1 MPRFGGIFGETS
13 LIDGGNM
20 PVRETDK
27 LKDTTIQ
34 NAKPKEK
41 PYKLFDGEGLYIEIT
56 PNGSKYWR
64 LKYRFGG
71 KEKRIS
77 LGVYYGSTAKNPK
90 HISLKEA
97 RRLRYDLRESL
108 HRGEDPAE
116 IKRQEKLTKE
126 LGLNNSFELV
136 AREWF
141 KKEKSSWSDGHTVRV
156 ERFLDKYL
164 VPSLGKRPI
173 AEITPPELLQTLRKK
188 ENEGKH
194 ETAHRVKQTAGQ
206 IFRYAVATGRAE
218 RDPSQDLRGAL
229 TKPQEK
235 HFASITN
242 PKEVGKLLR
251 AIDAYEGSKIVEIA
265 LKLSPL
271 LFCRPGEL
279 RHMEWEEIDWQQSRW
294 EIPAHKMK
302 MKLPHI
308 VPLSSQALYLLKELE
323 PLTNK
328 SKYVFP
334 SARGYS
340 RARSEAA
347 VRTALRAMGY
357 TNNQMTPHGFRAMA
371 RTLLDEGLGYRIEWI
386 EHQLA
391 HSVKDANG
399 RAYNRTSY
407 LEQRTEMMQSWANFI
422 DKLKNESITTSQ
434 KQRTTLEN

>member
-1 MPRFGGIFGETS
+1 MPA
-13 LIDGGNM
+13 
-20 PVRETDK
+20 RETDK

-56 PNGSKYWR
+56 PTGSKYWR

-77 LGVYYGSTAKNPK
+77 LGVYYESPTKNPK
-90 HISLKEA
+90 HISLREA
-97 RRLRYDLRESL
+97 RRLRYDLKASL

-116 IKRQEKLTKE
+116 IRRQEKLTKE

-141 KKEKSSWSDGHTVRV
+141 IKEKASWSEGHTVRV

-164 VPSLGKRPI
+164 IPSLGNRPI

-188 ENEGKH
+188 ESEGKH

-235 HFASITN
+235 HFASITS

-251 AIDAYEGSKIVEIA
+251 AIDAYEGSKIVVVAI
-265 LKLSPL
+265 KISPL

-279 RHMEWEEIDWQQSRW
+279 RHMEWEEIDWQLSRW
-294 EIPAHKMK
+294 EIPEHKMK

-308 VPLSSQALYLLKELE
+308 VPLSIQALELLKELK
-323 PLTNK
+323 PLTQK
-328 SKYVFP
+328 SRYVFP
-334 SARGYS
+334 SARGNS
-340 RARSEAA
+340 RAMSEAA
-347 VRTALRAMGY
+347 VRTALRTMGY
-357 TNNQMTPHGFRAMA
+357 ANEQMTPHGFRAMA
-371 RTLLDEGLGYRIEWI
+371 RTLLDEELGYRIEWI

-391 HSVKDANG
+391 HSVKDTNG
-399 RAYNRTSY
+399 LAYNRTSY
-407 LEQRTEMMQSWANFI
+407 LEQRVEMMQSWSNYL
-422 DKLKNESITTSQ
+422 DQLK
-434 KQRTTLEN
+434 RTKN